1 MFWEFV
7 SYLLFLSAAFTTSVA
22 PIGLGPNA
30 APSIEP
36 LVVVQPTSGEAITA
50 SNHQLACKAVRPSL
64 YAPSGHVPGCNHNE
78 TLVSDDV
85 A

>member
-7 SYLLFLSAAFTTSVA
+7 SYLLFLSASFTTSAA
-22 PIGLGPNA
+22 PTSLWPNA

-36 LVVVQPTSGEAITA
+36 PVVVQPTPGEAITA
-50 SNHQLACKAVRPSL
+50 SNHQLACKAVRPNL
-64 YAPSGHVPGCNHNE
+64 YAPSGRRPGCNHNE
-78 TLVSDDV
+78 TLVSDV